1 MTETKNKEVLAT
13 TRASEWFE
21 DFLVAVKGVLP
32 SWAESYGINKDH
44 KVEYE
49 SFDYR
54 TVANDLCKKTSEYTK
69 IGQGSFGHLVMSA
82 QML

>member
-32 SWAESYGINKDH
+32 S
-44 KVEYE
+44 
-49 SFDYR
+49 
-54 TVANDLCKKTSEYTK
+54 
-69 IGQGSFGHLVMSA
+69 
-82 QML
+82 